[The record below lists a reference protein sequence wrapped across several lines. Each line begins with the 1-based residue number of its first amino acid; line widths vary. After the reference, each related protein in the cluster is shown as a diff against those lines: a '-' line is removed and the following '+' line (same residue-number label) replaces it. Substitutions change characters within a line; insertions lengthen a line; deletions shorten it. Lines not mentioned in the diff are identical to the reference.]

1 MAFYRVSVSLIICI
15 LGLVVML
22 ESCNGQDSPQD
33 YLALHNR
40 ARAQVGV
47 GPMRWDN
54 TVAAYA
60 QNYANQ
66 LAWGDC
72 SLTHSGGNYGE
83 NLAGGRGGFQLSGAD
98 AVRMWV
104 DEKSMY
110 DYNSNTC
117 LSENPWA
124 CLHYTQVVWRDSTR
138 LGCAKVHCNV
148 EGIIV
153 ICNYDPPGNYIGQRP
168 YGDLAKSTI

>member
-15 LGLVVML
+15 LGLVAML

-72 SLTHSGGNYGE
+72 SYPLQWKLWRE
-83 NLAGGRGGFQLSGAD
+83 LGRGKRWL
-98 AVRMWV
+98 
-104 DEKSMY
+104 
-110 DYNSNTC
+110 
-117 LSENPWA
+117 P
-124 CLHYTQVVWRDSTR
+124 
-138 LGCAKVHCNV
+138 
-148 EGIIV
+148 IIRGRCCEDV
-153 ICNYDPPGNYIGQRP
+153 GG
-168 YGDLAKSTI
+168 